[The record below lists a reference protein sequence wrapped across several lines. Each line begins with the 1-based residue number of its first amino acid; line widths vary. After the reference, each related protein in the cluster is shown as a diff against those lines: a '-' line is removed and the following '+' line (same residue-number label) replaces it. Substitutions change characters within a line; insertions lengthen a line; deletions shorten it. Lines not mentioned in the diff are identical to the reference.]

1 MSASISRM
9 ADVHRLR
16 IGTMGQQTE
25 NCAMI
30 SPARTFIAFAIVLLT
45 SPATFDDAAA
55 QRTHTQTC
63 EELKRHGLIGGCPP
77 AQSSPT
83 PKKQYFCAWHEPSG
97 ANGTC
102 FMVSFARV
110 GGPCT
115 CRGTIGKDHPG
126 RVGFRMIQ

>member
-1 MSASISRM
+1 MISR
-9 ADVHRLR
+9 
-16 IGTMGQQTE
+16 T
-25 NCAMI
+25 
-30 SPARTFIAFAIVLLT
+30 PTFIAFAIVLLT
-45 SPATFDDAAA
+45 SAATFDDAAA
-55 QRTHTQTC
+55 QRSHTQTC

-77 AQSSPT
+77 PAQSSPA
-83 PKKQYFCAWHEPSG
+83 PKRQYFCYWHEPSG

-126 RVGFRMIQ
+126 RVSFRMSQ